1 MLLKWKFSFTPFV
14 MAGNGQNVS
23 KTFLQNVLTLYSH
36 NQGFIKIKK
45 LKIA

>member
-1 MLLKWKFSFTPFV
+1 

-23 KTFLQNVLTLYSH
+23 KNFWWNVLTLYSY

-45 LKIA
+45 LKTA

>member
-1 MLLKWKFSFTPFV
+1 

-23 KTFLQNVLTLYSH
+23 KKFLGNVLTLYSY

-45 LKIA
+45 LKKA